1 MAWAAL
7 GKVAMGA
14 VKGKAKQVATDK
26 LLNRKKKTD
35 TRRAS
40 ARKIMG
46 GDEGGGEKGGA
57 LTVRPTAQ
65 LVPSPGGSI
74 QKIEK
79 TEETGSKG
87 NTLLVIKTKLVSI
100 DTILKGTLA
109 AEKKAEDVKRKAQER
124 SERKED
130 EKELEDDSKDG
141 KKAQKFKLAPPK
153 QVLSFWEKIK
163 SFFGK
168 VLFGWLAVRLIDW
181 LPKLMPIVKFL
192 AGFADFIIKV
202 GGVLLK
208 ALVTFV
214 DWGYKAV
221 SATKGFV
228 KNLFGEKGAKAF
240 DSIIGHLSK
249 LFNVIA
255 SIALGVLAVGN
266 ESNKQKQKDLDK
278 RTKGNKKLKDRYDRR
293 QKFKQQQKRIQ
304 RKKFFKKRTPKALR
318 KTIQRGKITAKKF
331 ARKLKKAPQKITKNI
346 SKNLT
351 KTTKAVS
358 KNLGKTTQAV
368 SKNLGKTTQAV
379 SKGIAKTQ
387 AAVTKGIAKTQGAVS
402 KTSQAVGKNISKVS
416 GKVSQSAGKIVTRL
430 GMKMNSGMVQS
441 MKGLSK
447 MAKGVRIPIIG
458 PILAAITSY
467 LADGKLDKALFI
479 GIGTALGE
487 MLGSAIPIPVLGT
500 LIGGAIGFYIGDL
513 LYTLFRGGG
522 VKAVV
527 NKLKEDLKKVFNVG
541 KAIFNW
547 SKTGLGRLIEGL
559 PKVGI
564 GALKA
569 PNPAWLINPLN
580 MVDKAKLIGKAFF
593 SRDPMKEEKDGK
605 KDKEKIDKVFKSGGN
620 TYDLS
625 KPMGGLSQDDYDA
638 LSNKDR
644 KQLNR
649 RMRIYADQ
657 NTGNAN
663 IKGNDNNG
671 KKISSVEAYAS
682 YEDGGE
688 EVIVIPPPQE
698 NTETTSQPEK
708 ESSAPLVVSGG
719 SGESDEISA
728 RLYERG

>member
-1 MAWAAL
+1 MAL
-7 GKVAMGA
+7 GIVAKGLLGA
-14 VKGKAKQVATDK
+14 GRA
-26 LLNRKKKTD
+26 LRGRKKNINTSKL
-35 TRRAS
+35 
-40 ARKIMG
+40 MG
-46 GDEGGGEKGGA
+46 REGGEKKGGA
-57 LTVRPTAQ
+57 LAIRPSSNI
-65 LVPSPGGSI
+65 VSSPGGAI

-79 TEETGSKG
+79 TEKTDSKG
-87 NTLLVIKTKLVSI
+87 NALLVIKTKLVSI

-109 AEKKAEDVKRKAQER
+109 AEKKAENDKRKAQER

-130 EKELEDDSKDG
+130 EKEIEDDSKEG

-163 SFFGK
+163 SYFGK

-181 LPKLMPIVKFL
+181 LPKLMPILKFL

-202 GGVLLK
+202 GGILLN

-221 SATKGFV
+221 SATRGFV

-240 DSIIGHLSK
+240 DSITKHFTT
-249 LFNVIA
+249 LFNIIG
-255 SIALGVLAVGN
+255 SIALGVLAFGN
-266 ESNKQKQKDLDK
+266 EANRQKQKDLNK

-351 KTTKAVS
+351 KTTKNIS

-368 SKNLGKTTQAV
+368 SKNISKAKPLIAKTQTAV
-379 SKGIAKTQ
+379 TKSIAKTQ
-387 AAVTKGIAKTQGAVS
+387 AAVTKGIAKTQGAVT

-447 MAKGVRIPIIG
+447 MAKGVKIPIIG

-500 LIGGAIGFYIGDL
+500 LIGGAIGFYIGDI
-513 LYTLFRGGG
+513 RDE
-522 VKAVV
+522 
-527 NKLKEDLKKVFNVG
+527 N
-541 KAIFNW
+541 
-547 SKTGLGRLIEGL
+547 RLSRALEGINI
-559 PKVGI
+559 VI
-564 GALKA
+564 HAAALKHVPSA
-569 PNPAWLINPLN
+569 EYNPTECI
-580 MVDKAKLIGKAFF
+580 
-593 SRDPMKEEKDGK
+593 R
-605 KDKEKIDKVFKSGGN
+605 
-620 TYDLS
+620 T
-625 KPMGGLSQDDYDA
+625 
-638 LSNKDR
+638 
-644 KQLNR
+644 
-649 RMRIYADQ
+649 
-657 NTGNAN
+657 N
-663 IKGNDNNG
+663 I
-671 KKISSVEAYAS
+671 
-682 YEDGGE
+682 
-688 EVIVIPPPQE
+688 
-698 NTETTSQPEK
+698 
-708 ESSAPLVVSGG
+708 
-719 SGESDEISA
+719 
-728 RLYERG
+728 